1 MTYSEPVGITA
12 FGCGRDEAARFREL
26 APRFGVTPT
35 ITESAVSQETARLA
49 SGNRCISVGH
59 KTRITPE
66 TLGALSRVGVSYI
79 STRSVGYDHIDV
91 ESAGRFGISVGNV
104 RYSPDS
110 VADYTVMMLLMAVR
124 HAKSTV
130 RRADVHDYRLHDVR
144 GRELRDLTVGVVG
157 TGRIGTA
164 VMERLRAFGC
174 RILAYGNRV
183 GESGESGKSGE
194 SGEPGEFRGSRESGE
209 FGDCGGL
216 GDEVPLDQLLRSS
229 DVVTLHAPLNADTYH
244 LLDRERIQ
252 RMKPGAFVVNT
263 GRGALIDSTALVAA
277 LEDGRL
283 GGVALDVVEG
293 EEGVFYADRR
303 NAPIDSKPLLRLQE
317 MPNAFISPHTAYYT
331 DRALSDTVENSITNC
346 LEFESRNKRA

>member
-35 ITESAVSQETARLA
+35 ITKFAVSEDNVHLA

-59 KTRITPE
+59 KTRIMPATIR
-66 TLGALSRVGVSYI
+66 ALSRAGVSYI
-79 STRSVGYDHIDV
+79 STRSIGYDHIDV
-91 ESAGRFGISVGNV
+91 DYADRVGISVGNV
-104 RYSPDS
+104 SYSSDG

-144 GRELRDLTVGVVG
+144 GKALRDLTVGVVG

-164 VMERLRAFGC
+164 VMERLRSFGC
-174 RILAYGNRV
+174 RILAHRNRA
-183 GESGESGKSGE
+183 GESG
-194 SGEPGEFRGSRESGE
+194 
-209 FGDCGGL
+209 
-216 GDEVPLDQLLRSS
+216 DEVSLDELLRSS
-229 DVVTLHAPLNADTYH
+229 DVVTLHAPLNSETHH

-263 GRGALIDSTALVAA
+263 GRGALIDTVALVEA
-277 LEDGRL
+277 LEEGRL

-293 EEGVFYADRR
+293 EEGVFYTDRR

-346 LEFESRNKRA
+346 LEFESRNQHA

>member
-12 FGCGRDEAARFREL
+12 FGCERDEAERFREL
-26 APRFGVTPT
+26 APRFGVTLT
-35 ITESAVSQETARLA
+35 ITESAVSEDDVHLA
-49 SGNRCISVGH
+49 SGNRCVSVGH
-59 KTRITPE
+59 KTRISSA
-66 TLGALSRVGVSYI
+66 TLRALSRVGVSYI
-79 STRSVGYDHIDV
+79 STRSIGYDHIDV
-91 ESAGRFGISVGNV
+91 DYAGRIGISVGNV
-104 RYSPDS
+104 CYSPDG

-144 GRELRDLTVGVVG
+144 GKELRDLTVGVVG

-174 RILAYGNRV
+174 RILAYGNRA
-183 GESGESGKSGE
+183 
-194 SGEPGEFRGSRESGE
+194 
-209 FGDCGGL
+209 GDS
-216 GDEVPLDQLLRSS
+216 GDEVSLDELLRSS
-229 DVVTLHAPLNADTYH
+229 DVVTLHAPLNAETHH

-252 RMKPGAFVVNT
+252 RMKLGAFVVNT
-263 GRGALIDSTALVAA
+263 GRGALIDTAALVEA

-303 NAPIDSKPLLRLQE
+303 NTPIDSKPLLRLQE
-317 MPNAFISPHTAYYT
+317 MPNAFISPHTAYFT
-331 DRALSDTVENSITNC
+331 NRALSDTVEKSISNC
-346 LEFESRNKRA
+346 LEFESRNQHA

>member
-1 MTYSEPVGITA
+1 MTYSEPVGITV

-35 ITESAVSQETARLA
+35 ITESAVSENNVHLA

-59 KTRITPE
+59 KTRITPA
-66 TLGALSRVGVSYI
+66 TIRALSRVGVSYI
-79 STRSVGYDHIDV
+79 STRSIGYDHIDV
-91 ESAGRFGISVGNV
+91 DYASRFGISVGNV
-104 RYSPDS
+104 YYSPDS

-144 GRELRDLTVGVVG
+144 GKDLRDLTVGVVG

-164 VMERLRAFGC
+164 VMERLRVFGC
-174 RILAYGNRV
+174 RILAYGNRA
-183 GESGESGKSGE
+183 GESGD
-194 SGEPGEFRGSRESGE
+194 R
-209 FGDCGGL
+209 D
-216 GDEVPLDQLLRSS
+216 DEVSLDELLRSS
-229 DVVTLHAPLNADTYH
+229 DVVTLHAPLNAETHH

-263 GRGALIDSTALVAA
+263 GRGALIDTTALVAA
-277 LEDGRL
+277 LEDGCL

-331 DRALSDTVENSITNC
+331 DRALSDMVENSITNC
-346 LEFESRNKRA
+346 LEFESRNQHV

>member
-1 MTYSEPVGITA
+1 MTSSAPVGITA

-35 ITESAVSQETARLA
+35 ITEAAVSEETAALA
-49 SGNRCISVGH
+49 AGNRCVSVGH
-59 KTRITPE
+59 KTRVTPA
-66 TLGALSRVGVSYI
+66 TLRALSRVGVSYL
-79 STRSVGYDHIDV
+79 STRSIGYDHIDV
-91 ESAGRFGISVGNV
+91 DHAGRVGISVGNV
-104 RYSPDS
+104 CYSPDS
-110 VADYTVMMLLMAVR
+110 VADYTVMMMLMAVR

-130 RRADVHDYRLHDVR
+130 RRADLHDYRLHDVR

-174 RILAYGNRV
+174 RMVTYDGHRA
-183 GESGESGKSGE
+183 
-194 SGEPGEFRGSRESGE
+194 GEPGDPGSPGDAVSLGE
-209 FGDCGGL
+209 
-216 GDEVPLDQLLRSS
+216 LLRSS
-229 DVVTLHAPLNADTYH
+229 DVVTLHAPLTAETHH
-244 LLDRERIQ
+244 LLDRDRIQ
-252 RMKPGAFVVNT
+252 SMKRGAYVVNT
-263 GRGALIDSTALVAA
+263 GRGALIDTTALVAA

-303 NAPIDSKPLLRLQE
+303 DAPVDSKPLLRLQE
-317 MPNAFISPHTAYYT
+317 MPNAFISPHTAFYT

-346 LEFESRNKRA
+346 LEFESRNQHV

>member
-26 APRFGVTPT
+26 APRFGMTPT
-35 ITESAVSQETARLA
+35 ITESAVSEDNVHLA
-49 SGNRCISVGH
+49 SGNRCVSVGH
-59 KTRITPE
+59 KSRITPA
-66 TLGALSRVGVSYI
+66 TLRALSRVGVSYL
-79 STRSVGYDHIDV
+79 STRSIGCDHIDV
-91 ESAGRFGISVGNV
+91 DYAGRVGISVGNV
-104 RYSPDS
+104 CYSPDG

-144 GRELRDLTVGVVG
+144 GKELRDLTVGVVG

-164 VMERLRAFGC
+164 VMERLRAFRC
-174 RILAYGNRV
+174 PMLAYGNHA
-183 GESGESGKSGE
+183 GASGD
-194 SGEPGEFRGSRESGE
+194 P
-209 FGDCGGL
+209 
-216 GDEVPLDQLLRSS
+216 GDEVSLDELLRSS
-229 DVVTLHAPLNADTYH
+229 DVVTLHAPLNAETHH

-263 GRGALIDSTALVAA
+263 GRGALIDTAALVEA
-277 LEDGRL
+277 LEDGHL

-293 EEGVFYADRR
+293 EEGVFYANRR
-303 NAPIDSKPLLRLQE
+303 NAPVDSKPLLRLQE

-331 DRALSDTVENSITNC
+331 DRALREAVESSITNC
-346 LEFESRNKRA
+346 LEFESRNQHA

>member
-1 MTYSEPVGITA
+1 
-12 FGCGRDEAARFREL
+12 
-26 APRFGVTPT
+26 VTPT
-35 ITESAVSQETARLA
+35 ITESAVSTETARLA

-59 KTRITPE
+59 KTRITPV
-66 TLGALSRVGVSYI
+66 TLRALSRVGVSYI
-79 STRSVGYDHIDV
+79 STRSIGYDHIDV
-91 ESAGRFGISVGNV
+91 DYAGRVGISVGNV
-104 RYSPDS
+104 CYSPDS

-144 GRELRDLTVGVVG
+144 GKELRDLTVGVVG
-157 TGRIGTA
+157 TGHIGTA

-174 RILAYGNRV
+174 RILAYGNRA
-183 GESGESGKSGE
+183 GASGS
-194 SGEPGEFRGSRESGE
+194 PG
-209 FGDCGGL
+209 DA
-216 GDEVPLDQLLRSS
+216 GDEVSLDELLRSS
-229 DVVTLHAPLNADTYH
+229 DVVTLHAPLNAGTHH

-263 GRGALIDSTALVAA
+263 GRGALVDTTALVAA

-331 DRALSDTVENSITNC
+331 DRVLSDMVENSITNC
-346 LEFESRNKRA
+346 LEFESRNQHA

>member
-1 MTYSEPVGITA
+1 MTSSEPVGITA
-12 FGCGRDEAARFREL
+12 FGCGQDEAAQFREL
-26 APRFGVTPT
+26 APRFGMTPT
-35 ITESAVSQETARLA
+35 ITKSAVSEDNVHLA

-59 KTRITPE
+59 KTRITPA
-66 TLGALSRVGVSYI
+66 TLRALSRVGVSYI
-79 STRSVGYDHIDV
+79 STRSIGSDHIDV
-91 ESAGRFGISVGNV
+91 DYADRVGISVENV
-104 RYSPDS
+104 SYAPDG

-130 RRADVHDYRLHDVR
+130 RRADVYDYRLHDVR
-144 GRELRDLTVGVVG
+144 GKELRDLTVGVVG

-164 VMERLRAFGC
+164 VVERLRAFGC
-174 RILAYGNRV
+174 RILAYGNRA
-183 GESGESGKSGE
+183 GASGAFSDSGA
-194 SGEPGEFRGSRESGE
+194 SRVS
-209 FGDCGGL
+209 
-216 GDEVPLDQLLRSS
+216 GDEVSLDELLRSS
-229 DVVTLHAPLNADTYH
+229 DVVTLHAPLNSETHH

-263 GRGALIDSTALVAA
+263 GRGALIDTVALVEA

-303 NAPIDSKPLLRLQE
+303 HTPIDSKPLLRLQE

-331 DRALSDTVENSITNC
+331 DRALIDTVENSITNC
-346 LEFESRNKRA
+346 LEFESRNQHA

>member
-26 APRFGVTPT
+26 APRFGVTST
-35 ITESAVSQETARLA
+35 ITESAVSEDNVRLA

-59 KTRITPE
+59 KTPITPA
-66 TLGALSRVGVSYI
+66 TLRALRRAGVSYI
-79 STRSVGYDHIDV
+79 STRSIGYDHIDV
-91 ESAGRFGISVGNV
+91 DYAGRVGISVENV
-104 RYSPDS
+104 CYSPDG

-130 RRADVHDYRLHDVR
+130 RRADVHDYRLHHVR
-144 GRELRDLTVGVVG
+144 GKELRDLTVGVVG

-174 RILAYGNRV
+174 RILAYGNRAV
-183 GESGESGKSGE
+183 ESGR
-194 SGEPGEFRGSRESGE
+194 PGPPGAP
-209 FGDCGGL
+209 GGPGASDDP
-216 GDEVPLDQLLRSS
+216 GDEVSLDELLTSS
-229 DVVTLHAPLNADTYH
+229 DVVTLHAPLNAGTYH
-244 LLDRERIQ
+244 LLGRARIQ

-263 GRGALIDSTALVAA
+263 GRGALIDTVALVAA

-346 LEFESRNKRA
+346 LEFESRNQHV

>member
-1 MTYSEPVGITA
+1 MTYSEPVEITA
-12 FGCGRDEAARFREL
+12 FGCGRDEAAWFREL
-26 APRFGVTPT
+26 APRFGAAPR
-35 ITESAVSQETARLA
+35 ITESAVSEDNVHMA
-49 SGNRCISVGH
+49 SGNRCVSVGH
-59 KTRITPE
+59 KTRITRE
-66 TLGALSRVGVSYI
+66 TLRALSRVGVSYI
-79 STRSVGYDHIDV
+79 STRSIGYDHIDV
-91 ESAGRFGISVGNV
+91 DCARRVGISVGNV
-104 RYSPDS
+104 CYSPDG

-164 VMERLRAFGC
+164 VTERLRAFGC
-174 RILAYGNRV
+174 RTVTY
-183 GESGESGKSGE
+183 
-194 SGEPGEFRGSRESGE
+194 GSRAGASDA
-209 FGDCGGL
+209 FGDEMSL
-216 GDEVPLDQLLRSS
+216 DELLRTS
-229 DVVTLHAPLNADTYH
+229 DVVTLHTPLNAETHH

-252 RMKPGAFVVNT
+252 RLKPGAFVVNT
-263 GRGALIDSTALVAA
+263 GRGALIDTVALVAA

-331 DRALSDTVENSITNC
+331 DRALRDTVENSIVNC
-346 LEFESRNKRA
+346 LEFESRNQHA

>member
-35 ITESAVSQETARLA
+35 ITESAVSEDNVHLA

-59 KTRITPE
+59 KTRITPA
-66 TLGALSRVGVSYI
+66 TLRALSRVGVSYI
-79 STRSVGYDHIDV
+79 STRSIGYDHIDV
-91 ESAGRFGISVGNV
+91 DHAGRVGISVGNV
-104 RYSPDS
+104 CYSPDS

-144 GRELRDLTVGVVG
+144 GKDLRDLTVGVVG

-164 VMERLRAFGC
+164 VMERLRVFGC
-174 RILAYGNRV
+174 RILAYGNRA
-183 GESGESGKSGE
+183 GESGESGD
-194 SGEPGEFRGSRESGE
+194 P
-209 FGDCGGL
+209 
-216 GDEVPLDQLLRSS
+216 GDEVSLDELLKSS
-229 DVVTLHAPLNADTYH
+229 DVVTLHAPLNAETHH

-263 GRGALIDSTALVAA
+263 GRGALIDTTALVAA

-331 DRALSDTVENSITNC
+331 DRALSETVENSITNC
-346 LEFESRNKRA
+346 LEFERRNQHA

>member
-35 ITESAVSQETARLA
+35 VTESAVSENNVHLA

-59 KTRITPE
+59 KTRITPA
-66 TLGALSRVGVSYI
+66 TIRALSRAGVSYI
-79 STRSVGYDHIDV
+79 STRSIGYDHIDV
-91 ESAGRFGISVGNV
+91 DYAGRVGISVGNV
-104 RYSPDS
+104 YYSPDS

-130 RRADVHDYRLHDVR
+130 RRADVHDYRLHDVQ
-144 GRELRDLTVGVVG
+144 GKDLRDLTVGVVG

-164 VMERLRAFGC
+164 VMERLRVFGC
-174 RILAYGNRV
+174 RILAYGNRA
-183 GESGESGKSGE
+183 GESGESGDPGGE
-194 SGEPGEFRGSRESGE
+194 VS
-209 FGDCGGL
+209 L
-216 GDEVPLDQLLRSS
+216 DELLRSS
-229 DVVTLHAPLNADTYH
+229 DVVTLHAPLNAETHH

-263 GRGALIDSTALVAA
+263 GRGALIDTTALVAA

-331 DRALSDTVENSITNC
+331 DRALSDMVENSIANC
-346 LEFESRNKRA
+346 LEFESRNQHV

>member
-12 FGCGRDEAARFREL
+12 FGCGREEAARFREL
-26 APRFGVTPT
+26 APRVGMTPT
-35 ITESAVSQETARLA
+35 ITESAVSEDNVHLA
-49 SGNRCISVGH
+49 SGNRCVSVDH
-59 KTRITPE
+59 KTRITPAI
-66 TLGALSRVGVSYI
+66 LRALSRVGVSYI
-79 STRSVGYDHIDV
+79 STRSIGYDHIDTDYADRV
-91 ESAGRFGISVGNV
+91 GISIGNV
-104 RYSPDS
+104 CYSPDG
-110 VADYTVMMLLMAVR
+110 VADYTVMMLLMALR

-144 GRELRDLTVGVVG
+144 GKELRDLTVGVVG
-157 TGRIGTA
+157 TGRIGAA
-164 VMERLRAFGC
+164 VIERLRAFGC
-174 RILAYGNRV
+174 RILVYKNGAGA
-183 GESGESGKSGE
+183 SGG
-194 SGEPGEFRGSRESGE
+194 P
-209 FGDCGGL
+209 
-216 GDEVPLDQLLRSS
+216 GDEVSLDDLLRSS
-229 DVVTLHAPLNADTYH
+229 DVVTLHAPLNFETHH
-244 LLDRERIQ
+244 LLDRERLQ

-263 GRGALIDSTALVAA
+263 GRGALIDTTALVEA

-346 LEFESRNKRA
+346 LEFESRNQHA

>member
-35 ITESAVSQETARLA
+35 ITESAVSEETAHLA
-49 SGNRCISVGH
+49 SGNRCTSVGH
-59 KTRITPE
+59 KTRITPA
-66 TLGALSRVGVSYI
+66 TLRALSRVGVSYI
-79 STRSVGYDHIDV
+79 STRSIGYDHIDV
-91 ESAGRFGISVGNV
+91 NYAGRVGISVGNV
-104 RYSPDS
+104 CYSPDS
-110 VADYTVMMLLMAVR
+110 VADYTVMMLLMTVR

-164 VMERLRAFGC
+164 VMDRLRAFGC
-174 RILAYGNRV
+174 RILAYGNRT
-183 GESGESGKSGE
+183 GESGD
-194 SGEPGEFRGSRESGE
+194 P
-209 FGDCGGL
+209 
-216 GDEVPLDQLLRSS
+216 GDEMPLDELLRSS
-229 DVVTLHAPLNADTYH
+229 DVVTLHAPLNAETHH

-263 GRGALIDSTALVAA
+263 GRGALIDTTALVEA

-346 LEFESRNKRA
+346 LEFESRNQHA

>member
-35 ITESAVSQETARLA
+35 ITESMVSEDNVHLA

-59 KTRITPE
+59 KTRITPA
-66 TLGALSRVGVSYI
+66 TIRALSRVGVSYI
-79 STRSVGYDHIDV
+79 STRSIGYDHIDV
-91 ESAGRFGISVGNV
+91 DHAGRVGISVGNV
-104 RYSPDS
+104 CYSPDS

-124 HAKSTV
+124 NAKSTV
-130 RRADVHDYRLHDVR
+130 RRSDVHDYRLHDVR
-144 GRELRDLTVGVVG
+144 GKDLRDLTVGVVG

-164 VMERLRAFGC
+164 VMERLRVFGC
-174 RILAYGNRV
+174 RVLAYRNRA
-183 GESGESGKSGE
+183 GESGA
-194 SGEPGEFRGSRESGE
+194 P
-209 FGDCGGL
+209 
-216 GDEVPLDQLLRSS
+216 GDEVSLDELLRSS
-229 DVVTLHAPLNADTYH
+229 DVVTLHAPLNAETHH

-263 GRGALIDSTALVAA
+263 GRGALIDTTALVAA

-331 DRALSDTVENSITNC
+331 DRALSDMVENSITNC
-346 LEFESRNKRA
+346 LEFESRNQHA

>member
-12 FGCGRDEAARFREL
+12 FGCERDEAERFREL
-26 APRFGVTPT
+26 APRFGVTLT
-35 ITESAVSQETARLA
+35 ITESAVSEDDVHLA
-49 SGNRCISVGH
+49 SGNRCVSVGH
-59 KTRITPE
+59 KTRISSA
-66 TLGALSRVGVSYI
+66 TLRALSRVGVSYI
-79 STRSVGYDHIDV
+79 STRSIGYDHIDV
-91 ESAGRFGISVGNV
+91 DYAGRIGISVGNV
-104 RYSPDS
+104 CYSPDG

-144 GRELRDLTVGVVG
+144 GKELRDLTVGVVG

-174 RILAYGNRV
+174 RILAYGNRA
-183 GESGESGKSGE
+183 
-194 SGEPGEFRGSRESGE
+194 
-209 FGDCGGL
+209 GDS
-216 GDEVPLDQLLRSS
+216 GDEVSLDELLRSS
-229 DVVTLHAPLNADTYH
+229 DVVTLHAPLNAETHH

-252 RMKPGAFVVNT
+252 RMKLGAFVVNT
-263 GRGALIDSTALVAA
+263 GRGALIDTAALVEA

-303 NAPIDSKPLLRLQE
+303 NTPIDSKPLLRLQE
-317 MPNAFISPHTAYYT
+317 MPNAFISPHTAYFT
-331 DRALSDTVENSITNC
+331 NRALSDTVEKSISNC
-346 LEFESRNKRA
+346 LEFKSRNQHA

>member
-12 FGCGRDEAARFREL
+12 FECGWDEAARFREL

-35 ITESAVSQETARLA
+35 ITESAVSEKTAHLA
-49 SGNRCISVGH
+49 TGNRCVSVGH
-59 KTRITPE
+59 KTRITPA
-66 TLGALSRVGVSYI
+66 TLRALSRVGVSYI
-79 STRSVGYDHIDV
+79 STRSIGYDHIDV
-91 ESAGRFGISVGNV
+91 DYAGRVGISVGNV
-104 RYSPDS
+104 CYSPDS
-110 VADYTVMMLLMAVR
+110 VADYTLMMLLMAVR

-144 GRELRDLTVGVVG
+144 GKELRDLTVGVVG

-174 RILAYGNRV
+174 RILAYGNRAS
-183 GESGESGKSGE
+183 ESGDPGDSGDSGD
-194 SGEPGEFRGSRESGE
+194 SGHEVS
-209 FGDCGGL
+209 L
-216 GDEVPLDQLLRSS
+216 DELLRSS
-229 DVVTLHAPLNADTYH
+229 DVVTLHAPLNAETHH

-263 GRGALIDSTALVAA
+263 GRGALIDTIALVAA

-303 NAPIDSKPLLRLQE
+303 NAPIDSKSLLRLQE
-317 MPNAFISPHTAYYT
+317 MPNAFISPHIAYYT
-331 DRALSDTVENSITNC
+331 DRALSDTVENSIINC
-346 LEFESRNKRA
+346 LEFESRNQHA

>member
-1 MTYSEPVGITA
+1 MTSSEPVGITA
-12 FGCGRDEAARFREL
+12 FGCGQDEAAQFREL
-26 APRFGVTPT
+26 APRFGMTPT
-35 ITESAVSQETARLA
+35 ITKSAVSKDNVHLA

-59 KTRITPE
+59 KTRITAA
-66 TLGALSRVGVSYI
+66 TLRALSRVGVSYI
-79 STRSVGYDHIDV
+79 STRSIGYDHIDV
-91 ESAGRFGISVGNV
+91 DCADRIGISVQNIS
-104 RYSPDS
+104 YSPDG

-130 RRADVHDYRLHDVR
+130 RRADAYDYRLHDVR
-144 GRELRDLTVGVVG
+144 GKELRDLTVGVVG

-164 VMERLRAFGC
+164 VRERLRAFGC
-174 RILAYGNRV
+174 RMLAYGNRA
-183 GESGESGKSGE
+183 GASGASGAS
-194 SGEPGEFRGSRESGE
+194 
-209 FGDCGGL
+209 C
-216 GDEVPLDQLLRSS
+216 DEVSLDELLRSS
-229 DVVTLHAPLNADTYH
+229 DVVTLHAPLNSETHH

-263 GRGALIDSTALVAA
+263 GRGALIDTVALVEA

-303 NAPIDSKPLLRLQE
+303 HTPIDSKPLLRLQE

-331 DRALSDTVENSITNC
+331 DRALIETVENSITNC
-346 LEFESRNKRA
+346 LEFERRNQHV

>member
-35 ITESAVSQETARLA
+35 TTESAVSEDNAHLA

-59 KTRITPE
+59 KTRITPSIMR
-66 TLGALSRVGVSYI
+66 ALSRVGVSYI
-79 STRSVGYDHIDV
+79 STRSIGYDHIDV
-91 ESAGRFGISVGNV
+91 DYAGRVGISVGNV
-104 RYSPDS
+104 CYSPDS

-144 GRELRDLTVGVVG
+144 GKDLRYLTVGVVG

-174 RILAYGNRV
+174 RILAYGNRA
-183 GESGESGKSGE
+183 GESGD
-194 SGEPGEFRGSRESGE
+194 P
-209 FGDCGGL
+209 
-216 GDEVPLDQLLRSS
+216 GDEVSLDELLRSS
-229 DVVTLHAPLNADTYH
+229 DVVTLHAPLNAETHH
-244 LLDRERIQ
+244 LLDHERIQ

-263 GRGALIDSTALVAA
+263 GRGALIDTTALVAA

-346 LEFESRNKRA
+346 LEFESRNQHA

>member
-26 APRFGVTPT
+26 APRFRVTPT
-35 ITESAVSQETARLA
+35 ITDSSVSEDNVHLA
-49 SGNRCISVGH
+49 SGHRCISVGH
-59 KTRITPE
+59 KTRITPA
-66 TLGALSRVGVSYI
+66 TLRALSRVGVSYI
-79 STRSVGYDHIDV
+79 STRSIGYDHIDV
-91 ESAGRFGISVGNV
+91 DYAGRVGISVENV

-130 RRADVHDYRLHDVR
+130 RRVDAHDYRLHDVR
-144 GRELRDLTVGVVG
+144 GKELRDLTVGVVG

-174 RILAYGNRV
+174 RILAYGHRA
-183 GESGESGKSGE
+183 
-194 SGEPGEFRGSRESGE
+194 RESG
-209 FGDCGGL
+209 DP
-216 GDEVPLDQLLRSS
+216 GDEVSLDELLRSS
-229 DVVTLHAPLNADTYH
+229 DAVTLHAPLNAETHH

-263 GRGALIDSTALVAA
+263 GRGALIDTTALVAA

-293 EEGVFYADRR
+293 EEGVFYTDRR

-317 MPNAFISPHTAYYT
+317 MPNAFVSPHTAYYT

-346 LEFESRNKRA
+346 LEFESRNQHA

>member
-35 ITESAVSQETARLA
+35 ITEFAVSEDNVHLA
-49 SGNRCISVGH
+49 SGNRCLSVGH
-59 KTRITPE
+59 KTRITPA
-66 TLGALSRVGVSYI
+66 TLRALSRVGVSYI
-79 STRSVGYDHIDV
+79 STRSIGYDHIAVDY
-91 ESAGRFGISVGNV
+91 AGRVGISVGNV
-104 RYSPDS
+104 CYSPDS

-130 RRADVHDYRLHDVR
+130 RRTDVHDYRLHDVR
-144 GRELRDLTVGVVG
+144 GKDLRDLTVGVVG

-164 VMERLRAFGC
+164 VVERLRAFGC
-174 RILAYGNRV
+174 RILAYGNRA
-183 GESGESGKSGE
+183 GESG
-194 SGEPGEFRGSRESGE
+194 
-209 FGDCGGL
+209 DL
-216 GDEVPLDQLLRSS
+216 GDEVSLDDLLRSS
-229 DVVTLHAPLNADTYH
+229 DVVTLHVPLNAETHH

-252 RMKPGAFVVNT
+252 RLKPGAFVVNT
-263 GRGALIDSTALVAA
+263 GRGALIDTTALVGA

-317 MPNAFISPHTAYYT
+317 MPNAFISPHTAHYT
-331 DRALSDTVENSITNC
+331 DRALSDMIENSITNC
-346 LEFESRNKRA
+346 LDFEKGNQHA